1 MGSKMNKW
9 AVDAEIMK
17 LRGLGYRHKEIAKK
31 LKIEPGV
38 VQYRL
43 TGLKK
48 RAEDEGINT
57 VFFELITKLYLPKIL
72 RYLNVR

>member
-1 MGSKMNKW
+1 MKKW

-17 LRGLGYRHKEIAKK
+17 LRGLGYHHDEIAER
-31 LKIEPGV
+31 LKIKRGA

-43 TGLKK
+43 KQLRK
-48 RAEDEGINT
+48 RAEEEGINT
-57 VFFELITKLYLPKIL
+57 VFFELLIKIYLPKIL

>member
-1 MGSKMNKW
+1 MKKW
-9 AVDAEIMK
+9 ASDAEIMK
-17 LRGLGYRHKEIAKK
+17 LRGLGYKHSEIAEK
-31 LKIEPGV
+31 LEIDAGV

-48 RAEDEGINT
+48 RTEEEGIDT
-57 VFFELITKLYLPKIL
+57 VFFELLMKLYLPKIM